1 MLHAEFAVPP
11 RVRLRSML
19 ALHPPRVGI
28 YMYLPGAGPV
38 DCMHK
43 PLCTA
48 LHAVRTHCIILHPE
62 NLHHVGSTKR

>member
-11 RVRLRSML
+11 SVRLHSTL
-19 ALHPPRVGI
+19 ALHPSCTGI
-28 YMYLPGAGPV
+28 YLPGAGPV

-48 LHAVRTHCIILHPE
+48 LNAVRMHCIILHSE
-62 NLHHVGSTKR
+62 NLHHVGSTKN